1 MSNAVKYSTSTE
13 PLSLR
18 IGNFHF
24 GTGDV
29 AKGPTSVTGF
39 YSSIPIPSE
48 GYVIYLYKSDA
59 PGYLS
64 YHIASTNSELIKFTN
79 EIAGTSYTTVGECL
93 TYYSQ
98 QNDRICVNG
107 EFVEIVTDGLEIN
120 LDAVYTASYP
130 RSGNTWY
137 DLSGNGNNGTI
148 NGATHTDYYFDFD
161 GTDDYISLPS
171 QTMNRSGGTICILF
185 NKDAENGGLLWGANY
200 DRHLSTTTN
209 NFYGETA
216 SNCNSFTSPTYSA
229 GTGNWVQYTLVF
241 SGNNAFHY
249 VDGVSIGET
258 PNYGSQNCGSAVS
271 ELVADF
277 PFSRIGENTQYVGH
291 FDGKFSV
298 LLKYDRALTSDEI
311 TQNYQALSQRL
322 T

>member
-1 MSNAVKYSTSTE
+1 MAQNIIIYPSGTTSNSNPFIE
-13 PLSLR
+13 
-18 IGNFHF
+18 FE
-24 GTGDV
+24 GDNSSYIIEMTTDG
-29 AKGPTSVTGF
+29 AIEISI
-39 YSSIPIPSE
+39 SIPVVVSL
-48 GYVIYLYKSDA
+48 GLTMHLDA
-59 PGYLS
+59 GN
-64 YHIASTNSELIKFTN
+64 TNSYTG
-79 EIAGTSYTTVGECL
+79 GT
-93 TYYSQ
+93 
-98 QNDRICVNG
+98 I
-107 EFVEIVTDGLEIN
+107 
-120 LDAVYTASYP
+120 
-130 RSGNTWY
+130 WY
-137 DLSGNGNNGTI
+137 DLTENGNDGTI
-148 NGATHTDYYFDFD
+148 NGPTHTDYYLDFD

-171 QTMNRSGGTICILF
+171 QTMNRSGGTICMLF

-216 SNCNSFTSPTYSA
+216 SNCNSFNSPTYSA

-249 VDGVSIGET
+249 VNGVSIGET

-311 TQNYQALSQRL
+311 TQNYQALNRRFS
-322 T
+322 

>member
-1 MSNAVKYSTSTE
+1 MANVVKYSTGTE
-13 PLSLR
+13 PLCLT

-29 AKGPTSVTGF
+29 AKGPTSTTGF
-39 YSSIPIPSE
+39 YSCITPPSG
-48 GYVIYLYKSDA
+48 GYTIYLNKTSQGPSIYTCDND
-59 PGYLS
+59 
-64 YHIASTNSELIKFTN
+64 TELINLTN
-79 EIAGTSYTTVGECL
+79 LIVGSSYTTVGECL

-98 QNDRICVNG
+98 QNDRICLNG
-107 EFVEIVTDGLEIN
+107 DFVEIVTDGLEIN
-120 LDAVYTASYP
+120 LDAINTASYP

-161 GTDDYISLPS
+161 GNNDYISLPS
-171 QTMNRSGGTICILF
+171 QTMSRSGGTICILF
-185 NKDAENGGLLWGANY
+185 NKDSENGGLLWGANY

-216 SNCNSFTSPTYSA
+216 SNCNSFNSPSYNA

-258 PNYGSQNCGSAVS
+258 TNYGSINCGSAAS

-277 PFSRIGENTQYVGH
+277 PFTRIGNSTQYVGY

-298 LLKYDRALTSDEI
+298 LLKYNRALTSDEI
-311 TQNYQALSQRL
+311 TQNYQALSQRV
-322 T
+322 